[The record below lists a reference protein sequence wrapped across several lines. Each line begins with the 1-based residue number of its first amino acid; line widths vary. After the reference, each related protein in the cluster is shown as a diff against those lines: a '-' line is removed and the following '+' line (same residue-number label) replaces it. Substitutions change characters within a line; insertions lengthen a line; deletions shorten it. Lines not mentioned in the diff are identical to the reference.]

1 MASQRSG
8 WERLR
13 GVTQEDD
20 NTGLLTGSVADLT
33 SLQTE
38 LEDTDAAPWA
48 TYLIAT
54 NAARVANIAALN
66 TLIADILA
74 AGDMAD
80 WSEKLAAAGV
90 PAGPINPIPAVFAD
104 PQVKHREMLVE
115 LPHPVAGTVPQV
127 ASPIRYA
134 EAPIEYRRG
143 PPLVGQH
150 TREVLEELG
159 IAVEG

>member
-1 MASQRSG
+1 MVLAVGSDGQFAKLCEVLGRPELARD
-8 WERLR
+8 ERF
-13 GVTQEDD
+13 
-20 NTGLLTGSVADLT
+20 
-33 SLQTE
+33 
-38 LEDTDAAPWA
+38 
-48 TYLIAT
+48 AT

-66 TLIADILA
+66 TLIAGILA
-74 AGDMAD
+74 TDDMAA
-80 WSEKLAAAGV
+80 WSETLAAAGV

-134 EAPIEYRRG
+134 EAPIEYNRA

-150 TREVLEELG
+150 TQEVLDELG
-159 IAVEG
+159 ISAEG